1 MKIAVASADGVAIS
15 QHFGRSQ
22 CFIVFDV
29 AQGKV
34 IGREVRDNTYTAH
47 AKGECKE
54 GEHNHDQPH
63 SHADVI
69 AAMKDCQV
77 LLCGGMGMRAAEDLQ
92 ASGIQPFIVDASLTP
107 DNAVRD
113 LLDGKIKPGG
123 CFCRCHERP
132 Q

>member
-1 MKIAVASADGVAIS
+1 MKIAVASSDGVAIS

-34 IGREVRDNTYTAH
+34 IGREVRDNTYTPH

-63 SHADVI
+63 NHADII
-69 AAMKDCQV
+69 AAMHDCQV
-77 LLCGGMGMRAAEDLQ
+77 MLCGGMGFRAAQDLQ
-92 ASGIQPFIVDASLTP
+92 ANGIKAIMVDASLTP
-107 DNAVRD
+107 DQAVAD
-113 LLDGKIKPGG
+113 MVAGKLKPGQG
-123 CFCRCHERP
+123 FCRCHH
-132 Q
+132 